1 MFRHHRS
8 SEVPLARRAERATR
22 PGPAS
27 VVVAA
32 GSIAGTALV
41 LAIAHDRRTDT
52 IGVLLFALAATAVT
66 SMLIRR
72 AVPGPTLAPLGV
84 VIALVSAWLV
94 PQRPD
99 AVSAL
104 LLAATFGVGAG
115 LAMSAGG
122 TDRSSTWARCAALVG
137 VVALAAAGAR
147 TALLVASVGLV
158 VLGAVMRQDRRSS
171 RPARTSRRRVTFAA
185 ATLVLSFGAFVA
197 YLGASTPSAGWFGGG
212 VRHGDRSSGMVA
224 ITFDDGPNVRAS
236 PAIAAILDRNHT
248 KGTFFIIGKAL
259 DARPDV
265 VRALYR
271 DGQLVAN
278 HSYHHDQWRWLDP
291 WYPELDRTQDA
302 FRRHLGVCPAF
313 FRPPHGQRTPFMRTV
328 AQDRGVRL
336 VMWDVSAS
344 DWTTTDA
351 RLVARRVL
359 TSVRSG
365 SIIDLH
371 DGLDGH
377 PEVDRSV
384 VVRALPLILDG
395 LRARGLRP
403 VRLDRLIGGPAYRP
417 CPRAAGGRR
426 ADLPAKAAT
435 TSPAVAATGTP

>member
-1 MFRHHRS
+1 MRG
-8 SEVPLARRAERATR
+8 EGLARTSPVA
-22 PGPAS
+22 
-27 VVVAA
+27 VVAA
-32 GSIAGTALV
+32 GSMAGAALV
-41 LAIAHDRRTDT
+41 LAIAQDGRTDSP
-52 IGVLLFALAATAVT
+52 VLLVVALAAAMATAA
-66 SMLIRR
+66 LIRR
-72 AVPGPTLAPLGV
+72 AAPGPTLAPLGV
-84 VIALVSAWLV
+84 AIALASAWLV

-99 AVSAL
+99 PVSAL

-115 LAMSAGG
+115 LATSAG
-122 TDRSSTWARCAALVG
+122 STEAESMWARCVALVVLVVLAALD
-137 VVALAAAGAR
+137 AR
-147 TALLVASVGLV
+147 SALLVASVGLV
-158 VLGAVMRQDRRSS
+158 VLGAILREDRQ
-171 RPARTSRRRVTFAA
+171 RPSAVRASGRRVALVAT
-185 ATLVLSFGAFVA
+185 TLVLMFGTLVA
-197 YLGASTPSAGWFGGG
+197 YLGASTPTAGWFGGG
-212 VRHGDRSSGMVA
+212 VRHGDRRRGMVA
-224 ITFDDGPNVRAS
+224 ITFDDGPNVRAT
-236 PAIAAILDRNHT
+236 PAIAAILDRNHA
-248 KGTFFIIGKAL
+248 KGTFFVIGKAL

-291 WYPELDRTQDA
+291 WYPELERTQDA
-302 FRRHLGVCPAF
+302 FRRQLGVCPAF
-313 FRPPHGQRTPFMRTV
+313 FRPPHGQRTPFMRW
-328 AQDRGVRL
+328 AADDRGVRL

-359 TSVRSG
+359 ASVRSG

-384 VVRALPLILDG
+384 VVRALPLILHG

-417 CPRAAGGRR
+417 CPKGADARRIDRPANDAVTRPATTAAGTPR
-426 ADLPAKAAT
+426 P
-435 TSPAVAATGTP
+435 TSRD